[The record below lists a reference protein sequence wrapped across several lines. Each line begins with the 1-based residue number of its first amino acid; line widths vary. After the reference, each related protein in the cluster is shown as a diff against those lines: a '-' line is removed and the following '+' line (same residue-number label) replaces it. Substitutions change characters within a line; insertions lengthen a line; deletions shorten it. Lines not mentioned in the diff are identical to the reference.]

1 MEAEVKKA
9 GGMESIAGDV
19 AQMERELQQRQMKR
33 AKLVGARD
41 AVRYQIRQ
49 HEAELNKPSFRSLD
63 EEYRK
68 LLIQH
73 KVSAL
78 LWRMC
83 VCVCVREIV
92 WTQLGRRHRKW
103 RSQISKSTIKR
114 WTSTVL
120 LLARAISAP
129 YLIRL

>member
-83 VCVCVREIV
+83 VRSFRLSLAADTGNGDLRYRKVLSSAGQVSPFVGARYFCTVSDPALI
-92 WTQLGRRHRKW
+92 LG
-103 RSQISKSTIKR
+103 
-114 WTSTVL
+114 
-120 LLARAISAP
+120 P
-129 YLIRL
+129 